1 MCLIGVQIKGDSHF
15 HPEKFI
21 FPPNPNF
28 IDSGKM
34 SILELDSKGRLTI
47 PKEVREYLKIG
58 MKVLI
63 INAGDH
69 LKIIPLP
76 SNPFT
81 VLHGAFN
88 IKKPFKE
95 LRKQAEQIGEKEAT
109 KTKG

>member
-1 MCLIGVQIKGDSHF
+1 
-15 HPEKFI
+15 
-21 FPPNPNF
+21 
-28 IDSGKM
+28 M
-34 SILELDSKGRLTI
+34 SVLELDNKGRLTI
-47 PKEVREYLKIG
+47 PKEIRESLKIE

-88 IKKPFKE
+88 VKKPFKE
-95 LRKQAEQIGEKEAT
+95 LRKQAELIGEKEASRM
-109 KTKG
+109 KTR